1 METGAKEGMW
11 KTISITFPKQM
22 AISISCNRSKHL
34 DFFFFFFSAHPCAFV
49 HIDGWTAIGR
59 LPYDLTLTSKKIA
72 SKLFNHIDNNKD
84 TSYQAQKGLHTSH
97 RQNAQK
103 KKNQIHEITY
113 ELSICVKYFKQMNVL
128 FYNH

>member
-1 METGAKEGMW
+1 
-11 KTISITFPKQM
+11 M

-34 DFFFFFFSAHPCAFV
+34 DFFFSAHPCAFV

-72 SKLFNHIDNNKD
+72 SKLFNQILTTMKTHLIKHKRDYIQVTGKM
-84 TSYQAQKGLHTSH
+84 H
-97 RQNAQK
+97 K
-103 KKNQIHEITY
+103 KKKKIHEITY

-128 FYNH
+128 FYNHSLRKHLGRTPFRSDQN